1 MVEQES
7 LKQLIDPLFRFGDI
21 QSRLIEIM
29 LRRCLIYES
38 PTLIY
43 KIMSNINKHELDC
56 LLYNFKNNISS
67 VFELIYN
74 PTISKRS
81 RKNWLQVVI
90 LFVKKF
96 DLTLPAHHEL
106 ILHILKVST
115 HPDSKRSKN
124 YQEIEYN
131 ERLNWI
137 LLMKVFRRVSK
148 NKILMQKIYSNFEL
162 KKQEVDEINS
172 YAYTEDYFTTVAHLR
187 LFLLVSLLYQTF
199 HGNGNVTSTPKAKQ
213 FSMLKFPTSV
223 QQNQQQIPSAMNLSQ
238 QLYSQYSQSIFNH
251 QSSLTQ
257 NHMLNQNQQQIANPQ
272 IQNQFESNNP
282 QQLQIQGSLTP
293 NNNGNANVKINN
305 NINWI
310 ALNNNSKQADNLS
323 CHSLINNQSF
333 VFNVNQNQSPLQ
345 TAIKPQNTYNG
356 SNFYGNQ
363 LNENGKASFK
373 LIQLNKND
381 PIKITDKKVIENF
394 FQKSVLLK
402 CDRQKQNHYDW
413 MFSSE
418 WFLVQFWMPQLCS
431 SDDLLKKQV
440 SQNKNLNPQLFFWIQ
455 KNLHMLV
462 QEIHEFLFLS
472 KFKIFNNNYK
482 ELLKKVTLSF
492 LFENQNQINY
502 QDQINSLETLQAPN
516 QSSSPKQNSLISSIA
531 SASMHRMRQNIQ
543 KINKQFKQIL
553 SVDISKLPET
563 YFANYLSYDWR
574 SNTVK
579 PSGDFPQYDPGIFYK
594 EHSKNKIFN
603 IIESLNFQSNC
614 SNSLDQS
621 QQIDLLLGNMK
632 ALTTVSKVLESI
644 FSIEFVQ
651 ILLNKQLIQQQF
663 IIPIMRTVSLI
674 LQYSPITN
682 QILFHES
689 VDKLINLLDT
699 TNEITLQLKKQ
710 IQQKLQKTKRT
721 RKEEK
726 LDSISQTQDNNLNFG
741 QDDQQVLD
749 QNPSLFSQP
758 MKNQQNMKTLINN
771 NQQNQNQINYSKT
784 SSINSVQ
791 NSIQEKARQAQRQIL
806 EEFKKR
812 QQSFCQQNQIKETK
826 KLDQANN
833 KQPLDELENLI
844 CNICSESYIKYRIF
858 YINCYIQLDNY
869 YKSYK
874 GLKADIKQQHNFYL
888 TTCNHLM
895 HKDCIIQHIRSS
907 NQYESLLQENEY
919 FCQCCFRLNNIFVPY
934 LEQYERTVCFQY
946 NPLKQVFF
954 IDEISH
960 QQNQDDLSSEGD
972 AQQIDN
978 MDQGIITSQ
987 LPKNPQLPFPLD
999 QIDQKNIKSKQIVQ
1013 QGKKKSHA
1021 VGFFNFSNNQEDSS
1035 FMQIIQQ
1042 IEATND
1048 KNGFVNENSPQK
1060 LLDKNSDFQKFEKD
1074 SRQELEVEKSKY
1086 KIFKKQIEDIQR
1098 KTESNNNDVVA
1109 EDVIFQG
1116 NSYLLKKKHEN
1127 FIHKKGLNKNGII
1140 QLKCHTQKQ
1149 SQQNEN
1155 QHIQMKGEAVKF
1167 PQFKNNQQETIVEEK
1182 KESSIQEEDRV
1193 LTDYFEPEVDISYLE
1208 DMNLRLQHIDIK
1220 YNNILVCFQSL
1231 LINQIEESMTNTNE
1245 VQDYNMLKESF
1256 IKSKQFNVSRN
1267 LFLYLK
1273 VWSFIEDR
1281 DSIHEAYYLSQ
1292 KELIQDIQYNDFYIY
1307 EVSLGKKSN
1316 FASILVNLM
1325 ILFLNKEE
1333 AFLSLSAKFIYKYL
1347 IFDIIIEKAKNFKDL
1362 DIIPDPQNFSSE
1374 ICENLL
1380 KNFKELIDYRFLQI
1394 TYCVWLIYYGKK
1406 NQKSIE
1412 IFLNSMISSS
1422 NQNEIQ
1428 QQDSQFNE
1436 CTFNILTINQNQKS
1450 NILLP
1455 ENTIIDRSQDSK
1467 FKVSAIKNYNNIVDV
1482 AQNLLNQQI
1491 LDDLFYVSINKK
1503 ISQFNNYK
1511 QFQLQLTLNLQV
1523 SYSDFIQCHF
1533 FGKCSICRRY
1543 PHNNQEGYF
1552 MCLICNSNL
1561 CAKHLVNPTNKKST
1575 NQQNSQQQK
1584 AELKKQF
1591 SNTLIEHTKQ
1601 HHSGMSMYLNYS
1613 SSQVVIVR
1621 DSEIYIQRQLLLYKD
1636 QIGRPPNVNKD
1647 WKNQVQICN
1656 NTQKELQD
1664 LINKKDFDQKCMQI
1678 KRILFDQQLDQQELQ
1693 MRRMLMNN
1701 DNVNNVDAN
1710 NQIGVQNRQNSNQQR
1725 QARQQERRVNNQI
1738 PNQQQDGLSLNQ
1750 QQDTQTLDLN
1760 QQDRIANTIA
1770 ASNQNSQNLNQQG
1783 AAQNINSNNNINN
1796 NQLYTNQQNFSSN
1809 VFTTLNF

>member
-1 MVEQES
+1 MIEQES

-56 LLYNFKNNISS
+56 LLQNFKKNISS
-67 VFELIYN
+67 VFDLIYN
-74 PTISKRS
+74 PTVSKRS
-81 RKNWLQVVI
+81 RKSWLQLVI
-90 LFVKKF
+90 LYVKKF

-115 HPDSKRSKN
+115 YPDSKRNKS
-124 YQEIEYN
+124 YQEVEFN

-137 LLMKVFRRVSK
+137 LLMKIFKRVSK
-148 NKILMQKIYSNFEL
+148 HKILMQKIYTNFEL
-162 KKQEVDEINS
+162 KKQELDEVSS
-172 YAYTEDYFTTVAHLR
+172 YTYSLDYFTTVAHLR
-187 LFLLVSLLYQTF
+187 LVLLVSLLYQTL
-199 HGNGNVTSTPKAKQ
+199 HDNSNGNLTSIPKARH

-238 QLYSQYSQSIFNH
+238 QLFSQYSQSINY
-251 QSSLTQ
+251 
-257 NHMLNQNQQQIANPQ
+257 MLNQNQQQIINPQ
-272 IQNQFESNNP
+272 IQNQFESINP
-282 QQLQIQGSLTP
+282 QQKQNLGSLTP
-293 NNNGNANVKINN
+293 NNNNDTNIKSNN
-305 NINWI
+305 NTNSIV
-310 ALNNNSKQADNLS
+310 LNNNNGKQNDNLS
-323 CHSLINNQSF
+323 CHSLLNNQSF
-333 VFNVNQNQSPLQ
+333 VFNINQNQSPQQ
-345 TAIKPQNTYNG
+345 TDIKHQNTYNG
-356 SNFYGNQ
+356 SNLYGNQ
-363 LNENGKASFK
+363 LTDNCKASYK
-373 LIQLNKND
+373 LIQLNKNETVK
-381 PIKITDKKVIENF
+381 IKDKKIIENF
-394 FQKSVLLK
+394 LQKSVLLK

-440 SQNKNLNPQLFFWIQ
+440 SQNKNLDPYLFFWIQ

-462 QEIHEFLFLS
+462 QEVHEFLFLS

-482 ELLKKVTLSF
+482 ELLKKVMLSF
-492 LFENQNQINY
+492 LFEKQNQINY
-502 QDQINSLETLQAPN
+502 QDQIHSLETLQAIN
-516 QSSSPKQNSLISSIA
+516 YSSSPKQNTSLSSKA
-531 SASMHRMRQNIQ
+531 SFSMHRMRQNIK
-543 KINKQFKQIL
+543 KINKSFKQIL
-553 SVDISKLPET
+553 SVDISKLSEGF
-563 YFANYLSYDWR
+563 FANYLSYDWR
-574 SNTVK
+574 SNTLK

-594 EHSKNKIFN
+594 DYSKNKIGN
-603 IIESLNFQSNC
+603 IIESLNFQMHSQN
-614 SNSLDQS
+614 SNSQNSIDQTQLLDF
-621 QQIDLLLGNMK
+621 LLGNMK
-632 ALTTVSKVLESI
+632 ALTTVSKVLENI

-689 VDKLINLLDT
+689 VDRLINLLDT
-699 TNEITLQLKKQ
+699 TNAITQQLKKQ
-710 IQQKLQKTKRT
+710 IQYKLQKIKRT
-721 RKEEK
+721 RKEE
-726 LDSISQTQDNNLNFG
+726 IPNPFSQNQDNL
-741 QDDQQVLD
+741 QYQMQKDQPVLD
-749 QNPSLFSQP
+749 QNPSLFSQA
-758 MKNQQNMKTLINN
+758 MKHQQNTKTLLNN
-771 NQQNQNQINYSKT
+771 NQPNQNQINYSKT
-784 SSINSVQ
+784 NSINSIQ
-791 NSIQEKARQAQRQIL
+791 NSLQEKARQAQKQIL
-806 EEFKKR
+806 EEFKRR
-812 QQSFCQQNQIKETK
+812 QQQFSQLNQVKETK

-833 KQPLDELENLI
+833 KQLQDELDNLI
-844 CNICSESYIKYRIF
+844 CNICSESYIKRRIF

-874 GLKADIKQQHNFYL
+874 GLKTDIKQQHNFYL

-895 HKDCIIQHIRSS
+895 HKGCIIQHIRTS

-934 LEQYERTVCFQY
+934 LEQYERIVRFQY

-954 IDEISH
+954 NDEIAH
-960 QQNQDDLSSEGD
+960 QQNQEDIISSESD
-972 AQQIDN
+972 EQQIDN
-978 MDQGIITSQ
+978 LEQGIITSQ
-987 LPKNPQLPFPLD
+987 LPKNPQLAFPLD
-999 QIDQKNIKSKQIVQ
+999 QIDQKNIKSKQKTQ
-1013 QGKKKSHA
+1013 QGKKKCHA
-1021 VGFFNFSNNQEDSS
+1021 VGFFNFQNNQEDSS

-1042 IEATND
+1042 IESVND

-1060 LLDKNSDFQKFEKD
+1060 LLEKNIDFQKFEKD
-1074 SRQELEVEKSKY
+1074 SREVEKSKY
-1086 KIFKKQIEDIQR
+1086 HVQKKQIENSKR
-1098 KTESNNNDVVA
+1098 KSESNTNDVVV
-1109 EDVIFQG
+1109 DDDTFQG
-1116 NSYLLKKKHEN
+1116 NSYLIKKKQESM
-1127 FIHKKGLNKNGII
+1127 ISKQVLSKKGTKS
-1140 QLKCHTQKQ
+1140 LKSNIKKQ
-1149 SQQNEN
+1149 TQQNEIN
-1155 QHIQMKGEAVKF
+1155 NLKMNGEAIQL
-1167 PQFKNNQQETIVEEK
+1167 PQFKNSQPETIVEEK
-1182 KESSIQEEDRV
+1182 KESSIQEEYRV

-1231 LINQIEESMTNTNE
+1231 LINQIEESITNTNQI
-1245 VQDYNMLKESF
+1245 QDYNMLKESF

-1292 KELIQDIQYNDFYIY
+1292 KELIQNIQYNDFYIY

-1333 AFLSLSAKFIYKYL
+1333 TFLSLSAKLIYKYL
-1347 IFDIIIEKAKNFKDL
+1347 IYDIIIQKAKNLKDL

-1374 ICENLL
+1374 ICENLF

-1406 NQKSIE
+1406 NQKNIE
-1412 IFLNSMISSS
+1412 IFLNSMISQDYA
-1422 NQNEIQ
+1422 NDIQ
-1428 QQDSQFNE
+1428 QQSSFNE
-1436 CTFNILTINQNQKS
+1436 STFNIVAFNQNQKF

-1455 ENTIIDRSQDSK
+1455 QNTIMNQSQDST
-1467 FKVSAIKNYNNIVDV
+1467 FKVPTIKSYTSIVDV
-1482 AQNLLNQQI
+1482 AQNLLNQTI
-1491 LDDLFYVSINKK
+1491 LDELFYVSINKK

-1523 SYSDFIQCHF
+1523 FYSDFIQCHF
-1533 FGKCSICRRY
+1533 FGKCSICYRY
-1543 PHNNQEGYF
+1543 PHNNQEGYY

-1561 CAKHLVNPTNKKST
+1561 CAKHIVNPTNKKPT
-1575 NQQNSQQQK
+1575 NNQYQTT
-1584 AELKKQF
+1584 ELNKQY
-1591 SNTLIEHTKQ
+1591 SNTLVEHTQQ

-1621 DSEIYIQRQLLLYKD
+1621 DSEMYIQRQLLLYKD

-1647 WKNQVQICN
+1647 WKNQVKICN

-1678 KRILFDQQLDQQELQ
+1678 KRILLDQHLDQQEVF
-1693 MRRMLMNN
+1693 MRRMLINN
-1701 DNVNNVDAN
+1701 DNLSNQEAN
-1710 NQIGVQNRQNSNQQR
+1710 NQAGVQNSNQQR
-1725 QARQQERRVNNQI
+1725 QIRQQQRRVNSQL

-1760 QQDRIANTIA
+1760 QQDRLVNTIA
-1770 ASNQNSQNLNQQG
+1770 ASNQNQYNLNIQG
-1783 AAQNINSNNNINN
+1783 VAQKKNSNSISNNNINN
-1796 NQLYTNQQNFSSN
+1796 NQLYINQQNFSSN
-1809 VFTTLNF
+1809 VLTTLNF

>member
-1 MVEQES
+1 MIEQES
-7 LKQLIDPLFRFGDI
+7 LKQLIDPLFRFGEI
-21 QSRLIEIM
+21 QSKLIEIM

-43 KIMSNINKHELDC
+43 KILSNINKHELDC
-56 LLYNFKNNISS
+56 LLYNFKNNICS

-74 PTISKRS
+74 PAVSKRS

-115 HPDSKRSKN
+115 YPDSKRNRS
-124 YQEIEYN
+124 YQEVEYN
-131 ERLNWI
+131 ERLNWM
-137 LLMKVFRRVSK
+137 LLMKIFRRVSK

-162 KKQEVDEINS
+162 KKQEVDEVNS
-172 YAYTEDYFTTVAHLR
+172 YAYSEDYFTTVAHLR
-187 LFLLVSLLYQTF
+187 LVLLVSLLYQTI
-199 HGNGNVTSTPKAKQ
+199 HGNVTSTPKARH
-213 FSMLKFPTSV
+213 FPMLKFSTFV

-238 QLYSQYSQSIFNH
+238 QLFSQHSQSIFNH

-257 NHMLNQNQQQIANPQ
+257 NYLLNQNQQQITNL
-272 IQNQFESNNP
+272 QNQNQQDSNNP
-282 QQLQIQGSLTP
+282 QQQQNQGSLTP
-293 NNNGNANVKINN
+293 NNNNIKSNN
-305 NINWI
+305 NNNNNNNTNWI
-310 ALNNNSKQADNLS
+310 VLNNNGKQTDNLS
-323 CHSLINNQSF
+323 CHSLLNNQSF
-333 VFNVNQNQSPLQ
+333 VFNVNQNQSPQQ
-345 TAIKPQNTYNG
+345 TAIKHQNTYGGTN
-356 SNFYGNQ
+356 NYGNQ
-363 LNENGKASFK
+363 LNENGKASNK
-373 LIQLNKND
+373 LIQLNKNE
-381 PIKITDKKVIENF
+381 PVKIKDKKIIENF
-394 FQKSVLLK
+394 FQKSILLK

-440 SQNKNLNPQLFFWIQ
+440 SLNKNLNPQLFLWIQ

-462 QEIHEFLFLS
+462 QEVHEFLFLS

-482 ELLKKVTLSF
+482 ELLKKVILSF
-492 LFENQNQINY
+492 LFENQNKINC
-502 QDQINSLETLQAPN
+502 QDQVHSLETLQAIN
-516 QSSSPKQNSLISSIA
+516 QSSSPKQNTPTSSIA
-531 SASMHRMRQNIQ
+531 SFSMHRMRQNIK
-543 KINKQFKQIL
+543 KINKSFKQIL
-553 SVDISKLPET
+553 SVDISKLSES
-563 YFANYLSYDWR
+563 FFVNYLSYDWR

-579 PSGDFPQYDPGIFYK
+579 PSGEFPQYDPGIFYK
-594 EHSKNKIFN
+594 DHSKNKIVN
-603 IIESLNFQSNC
+603 IIENIYFQINSQNSN
-614 SNSLDQS
+614 SQNSLDQT
-621 QQIDLLLGNMK
+621 QQLDFLLGNMK
-632 ALTTVSKVLESI
+632 ALSTVSKVLENI
-644 FSIEFVQ
+644 FSIDFVQ
-651 ILLNKQLIQQQF
+651 ILLNKQLIQKQF

-689 VDKLINLLDT
+689 VDRLINLLDT
-699 TNEITLQLKKQ
+699 SNAFNQQLKKQ
-710 IQQKLQKTKRT
+710 IQCKLQKIKRT
-721 RKEEK
+721 RKEEMQNPN
-726 LDSISQTQDNNLNFG
+726 SQNQDNYQQNV
-741 QDDQQVLD
+741 QDDQQFSD
-749 QNPSLFSQP
+749 YNPSLLPQA
-758 MKNQQNMKTLINN
+758 MKHQQGTKTLQN
-771 NQQNQNQINYSKT
+771 NQQNQNQINQSKT
-784 SSINSVQ
+784 SSINNTQ
-791 NSIQEKARQAQRQIL
+791 NTQQEKARQAQRQIL
-806 EEFKKR
+806 EEFKRR
-812 QQSFCQQNQIKETK
+812 QQQFSQQNQIKEMK
-826 KLDQANN
+826 KVDQINN
-833 KQPLDELENLI
+833 KQPQEEIDSLV
-844 CNICSESYIKYRIF
+844 CNICSESYIKRRIF

-874 GLKADIKQQHNFYL
+874 GLKTDIKQQHNFYL

-895 HKDCIIQHIRSS
+895 HKDCIIQHIRTS

-934 LEQYERTVCFQY
+934 LEQYERVVRFQY
-946 NPLKQVFF
+946 NPLKQVLFV
-954 IDEISH
+954 DELSY
-960 QQNQDDLSSEGD
+960 QQNQEETSSEGD

-978 MDQGIITSQ
+978 MEQGIITSQ

-999 QIDQKNIKSKQIVQ
+999 QIDQKNMKYKQITQ

-1021 VGFFNFSNNQEDSS
+1021 VGFFNFQNNYEDSS

-1042 IEATND
+1042 IESVND

-1060 LLDKNSDFQKFEKD
+1060 LLDKNSDFQKCEKQ
-1074 SRQELEVEKSKY
+1074 SRQELEMEKIKF
-1086 KIFKKQIEDIQR
+1086 IFLQKQIEDGKR
-1098 KTESNNNDVVA
+1098 KTENNNNQDVA
-1109 EDVIFQG
+1109 QDEILQG
-1116 NSYLLKKKHEN
+1116 NAYLIKKKQS
-1127 FIHKKGLNKNGII
+1127 LTMNKQGQNKQGIKS
-1140 QLKCHTQKQ
+1140 LKYH
-1149 SQQNEN
+1149 SQNKQNETHN
-1155 QHIQMKGEAVKF
+1155 IKMKTDSVQQ
-1167 PQFKNNQQETIVEEK
+1167 PQYKNNQQEIIVEEK

-1208 DMNLRLQHIDIK
+1208 DMNLRLQHIDIR
-1220 YNNILVCFQSL
+1220 YNNILLCFQSL
-1231 LINQIEESMTNTNE
+1231 LINQIEESMTNTNQI
-1245 VQDYNMLKESF
+1245 QDYNMLKESF

-1292 KELIQDIQYNDFYIY
+1292 KELIENIQFNDYHIY
-1307 EVSLGKKSN
+1307 QVSLGKKSN

-1347 IFDIIIEKAKNFKDL
+1347 IFDIIIEKSKYLKEL
-1362 DIIPDPQNFSSE
+1362 DIIPDPLNFSQE
-1374 ICENLL
+1374 ISENLL

-1394 TYCVWLIYYGKK
+1394 TYCVWMIYYGKK
-1406 NQKSIE
+1406 NQKNIE
-1412 IFLNSMISSS
+1412 IFLNSMISSDFANDIS
-1422 NQNEIQ
+1422 
-1428 QQDSQFNE
+1428 QDSYLNE
-1436 CTFNILTINQNQKS
+1436 NTFNILAFNQNQKS

-1455 ENTIIDRSQDSK
+1455 ENTIINNSQSI
-1467 FKVSAIKNYNNIVDV
+1467 FKVPVIKNFASIADV
-1482 AQNLLNQQI
+1482 AKNLLNQQI
-1491 LDDLFYVSINKK
+1491 LDDLFYISINKK

-1533 FGKCSICRRY
+1533 FGKCSICHRY
-1543 PHNNQEGYF
+1543 PQSNQEGYY

-1561 CAKHLVNPTNKKST
+1561 CAKHFVNITNKKST
-1575 NQQNSQQQK
+1575 NQQNNQQITT
-1584 AELKKQF
+1584 ELKKQY
-1591 SNTLIEHTKQ
+1591 SNTLIEHTQQ

-1621 DSEIYIQRQLLLYKD
+1621 DSEMFIQRQLLLYKD
-1636 QIGRPPNVNKD
+1636 QIGRPPNINND

-1678 KRILFDQQLDQQELQ
+1678 KRILFDQQLDQQEIL

-1701 DNVNNVDAN
+1701 ENQVEAN
-1710 NQIGVQNRQNSNQQR
+1710 NQTGVQNRQNSNQQR
-1725 QARQQERRVNNQI
+1725 QIRQQQRVINNQLR
-1738 PNQQQDGLSLNQ
+1738 NQQDGLSLNQ

-1760 QQDRIANTIA
+1760 QQDRIANINV
-1770 ASNQNSQNLNQQG
+1770 ASNQNSQNLQG
-1783 AAQNINSNNNINN
+1783 VTQNINSNSNSNNNINN